1 MPVISRA
8 FAPGSLPRARLS
20 RRRGCDAPRAAVEVP
35 PSPAERLR
43 RSLAKP
49 GCVVM
54 PACYDALG
62 AKLIAR
68 SGAFECAFMSG
79 YGVSASRLGDPDVGL
94 ASSPTSSTRA
104 RTCAGR
110 RATSR
115 SSATATRDS
124 GGAANV
130 RRTVESFHRAGFAAV
145 TIEDQ
150 VFPKRCA
157 FAGGVRVV
165 SRAESLAR
173 LRAAPTRGT
182 TRARARRRRARRRE
196 DGQPPRVEHT
206 RRPAEAM
213 WEMRGVPGYGRGRG
227 VFRGT
232 GRRERDGDVQSP
244 RSRDADDPRAGGKTR
259 ARDSR
264 RDDVRGAGIRRRALR
279 AHAAERVRG
288 GDGADVVGVGS
299 GGRHPTAEGA
309 DATLLPFDELYD
321 AVGFNRHYAAEERYD
336 PSRFADWER
345 TRGSDGA

>member
-1 MPVISRA
+1 
-8 FAPGSLPRARLS
+8 
-20 RRRGCDAPRAAVEVP
+20 
-35 PSPAERLR
+35 
-43 RSLAKP
+43 
-49 GCVVM
+49 M

-94 ASSPTSSTRA
+94 ASLADVVDAGAHVCRA
-104 RTCAGR
+104 AGDVPIVGDGD
-110 RATSR
+110 A
-115 SSATATRDS
+115 
-124 GGAANV
+124 GWLGVANV

-173 LRAAPTRGT
+173 LRAALDARDGV
-182 TRARARRRRARRRE
+182 RARAEACFVVARTDSRLASNIH
-196 DGQPPRVEHT
+196 DGF
-206 RRPAEAM
+206 AEAM
-213 WEMRGVPGYGRGRG
+213 WRCEAYQDMGADVVYFEGPDGVKEMET
-227 VFRGT
+227 FN
-232 GRRERDGDVQSP
+232 RRAGAR
-244 RSRDADDPRAGGKTR
+244 ADDPRAGGKTGR
-259 ARDSR
+259 EILDATTCAELGYDAVLFGLTLLSASAAAMERTLLAM
-264 RDDVRGAGIRRRALR
+264 GA
-279 AHAAERVRG
+279 
-288 GDGADVVGVGS
+288 

-309 DATLLPFDELYD
+309 DARPLLPFDELYD
-321 AVGFNRHYAAEERYD
+321 AVGFNQHYAAEERYD